1 MAETVWKCP
10 HLEKYFIFFPV
21 LLLIW
26 CVIFRRF
33 IISREFHGRWI
44 YDPLRG
50 GRNSTVPISHFR
62 ICKKEIPCSPRL
74 RVSSCFL
81 PVSERLR
88 FDFRFFFGMKRLFRP
103 KVSATKT
110 GKVVCCRIKARSLV
124 GSEIRSNDYHNLPKI
139 LNAFENSLLGP
150 KTWQFKISSAV
161 TWLPRKN
168 TSQRSVGTFLAFFPH
183 ALMHGAVEVSSSS
196 LPRRLFRTSKM
207 RSFPFPHG

>member
-1 MAETVWKCP
+1 MLIMTCGWNSLKVSSFTKV
-10 HLEKYFIFFPV
+10 LYFFPV
-21 LLLIW
+21 LLRIW

-44 YDPLRG
+44 YDPLRR
-50 GRNSTVPISHFR
+50 GRNSALPISHILEIISR
-62 ICKKEIPCSPRL
+62 KEIPCSPRL
-74 RVSSCFL
+74 RVSSCFR

-103 KVSATKT
+103 KESATKT
-110 GKVVCCRIKARSLV
+110 GKAVCCRIKARCLV
-124 GSEIRSNDYHNLPKI
+124 GSSEIRSNECHNLPKI

-168 TSQRSVGTFLAFFPH
+168 TSQRSVGTFLAGF
-183 ALMHGAVEVSSSS
+183 SSCIDA
-196 LPRRLFRTSKM
+196 
-207 RSFPFPHG
+207 RSIRGVKF